1 MTQFVLYRGNGIVLQ
16 THQRTHQRNNHQRTN
31 PPAQHNIH
39 MATFEPMDRTSSSSC
54 SSDSDSEPIAFSTSS
69 AVDPRKRRSPSAES
83 AAGSELSDVSEP
95 RDLDLDDFLDDYASH
110 PAEHNSPALLEQLSD
125 LPASDGGTWRT
136 DELGGT
142 TLESMVDAD
151 FDLPVMDDEAL
162 TALPLYSGLTDEQPA
177 SGARADTSV
186 LGAVVALP
194 VGADGCC
201 SDSSSESSSTAD
213 SNDKL
218 ADKKRRNKEAAV
230 RFRKNKKRRE
240 NEAKAQLDQLR
251 SQVQSLEADKKK
263 MQTQLEQF
271 QSLFSRHNMQQLS
284 STLLSGLCVICAVIC
299 VVAPQDFSGRT
310 AGGYSHDQRGSG
322 FGASPTG
329 RSLLSFTPPVAA
341 AAAAHDVTEG
351 FAASTTT
358 EGLTATDLLLGCL
371 STASSRVFQEAM

>member
-1 MTQFVLYRGNGIVLQ
+1 
-16 THQRTHQRNNHQRTN
+16 
-31 PPAQHNIH
+31 

-95 RDLDLDDFLDDYASH
+95 RDLDLDDLLDDYASH

-201 SDSSSESSSTAD
+201 SDSSSESSSTTATRL
-213 SNDKL
+213 KP
-218 ADKKRRNKEAAV
+218 
-230 RFRKNKKRRE
+230 
-240 NEAKAQLDQLR
+240 
-251 SQVQSLEADKKK
+251 
-263 MQTQLEQF
+263 
-271 QSLFSRHNMQQLS
+271 
-284 STLLSGLCVICAVIC
+284 LSGTAVPVDGETSSMSKI
-299 VVAPQDFSGRT
+299 GR
-310 AGGYSHDQRGSG
+310 
-322 FGASPTG
+322 ASC
-329 RSLLSFTPPVAA
+329 R
-341 AAAAHDVTEG
+341 E
-351 FAASTTT
+351 
-358 EGLTATDLLLGCL
+358 
-371 STASSRVFQEAM
+371 RV